1 MLGVFAV
8 IFTLGFSLQ
17 GVTGGSSSG
26 SKVGGRRTCH
36 GSRERVN
43 TRSSLVDDSSET
55 GADRRLVLEG
65 VAWMCLADVVIFW
78 GRRVLPPSRIVCCD
92 P

>member
-1 MLGVFAV
+1 MPGVFAV

-17 GVTGGSSSG
+17 GVTGGSFSG

-43 TRSSLVDDSSET
+43 TRSSPVDDSSET
-55 GADRRLVLEG
+55 CADRRLVLG
-65 VAWMCLADVVIFW
+65 GFCVDVS
-78 GRRVLPPSRIVCCD
+78 GRCCALLGPPGSSSLPDRLL
-92 P
+92 